1 MTLSS
6 RQHITIGRSAD
17 FTIGASDPGMHRH
30 LFHFWDSDG
39 DWLVKNVG
47 SLITARIVPAGNV
60 RFLPLRL
67 APGDVLYVPAG
78 RSTVGWSTKEAD
90 YAIKLTNATVIREP
104 QVRAAFDRRATNEH
118 FVPSAEQ
125 RMLLN
130 ALAAPLVEDPMA
142 EAHIVVPSV
151 DKLAVELGWTRKK
164 TEQKMLR
171 IVDALERAGVPE
183 FQRSENRAPWRILLA
198 RFAFEQYGRG

>member
-1 MTLSS
+1 
-6 RQHITIGRSAD
+6 
-17 FTIGASDPGMHRH
+17 
-30 LFHFWDSDG
+30 
-39 DWLVKNVG
+39 
-47 SLITARIVPAGNV
+47 
-60 RFLPLRL
+60 
-67 APGDVLYVPAG
+67 
-78 RSTVGWSTKEAD
+78 
-90 YAIKLTNATVIREP
+90 
-104 QVRAAFDRRATNEH
+104 
-118 FVPSAEQ
+118 
-125 RMLLN
+125 MLLN